1 MDSNLLEKAMAEE
14 RWYYLHESR
23 QVGPCSGSELHAL
36 LAKGIISIDTSVWSR
51 NTVGWRTLREL
62 SDQPV
67 VHSPESRLK
76 WAVLA
81 LAIAML
87 GIAVIAGELISKL
100 GNGQESSA
108 SIANQNQNEAIGAKT
123 KSGET
128 PDVIQSVSG
137 GPSTNASLVLD
148 AAGATTPL
156 QVASTRAALSGEPR
170 LELEFWRSIVG
181 SNDVD
186 LYEIYLSRYPAGAF
200 ADIAAAKI
208 KELGVDT
215 NAAPVDQDDSAASS
229 VSNNSSK
236 PVDRRRA
243 VKTVQNTRTTKGR
256 CWHGNIQECRE
267 RCRSGEL
274 RACQILSTRSR

>member
-1 MDSNLLEKAMAEE
+1 MDCNLLEKAMAEE

-23 QVGPCSGSELHAL
+23 QVGPFSGSELHAL
-36 LAKGIISIDTSVWSR
+36 LAKGIISINTSVWSR

-62 SDQPV
+62 SDQPI

-81 LAIAML
+81 LAIAVL
-87 GIAVIAGELISKL
+87 GIAVIASELISTL
-100 GNGQESSA
+100 GDGQESSA
-108 SIANQNQNEAIGAKT
+108 G
-123 KSGET
+123 
-128 PDVIQSVSG
+128 SG
-137 GPSTNASLVLD
+137 GPSTNASLMLD
-148 AAGATTPL
+148 AAGTTTPS
-156 QVASTRAALSGEPR
+156 QVASSTRAALSGETLR
-170 LELEFWRSIVG
+170 ELEFWRSIVD

-186 LYEIYLSRYPAGAF
+186 LYGVYLSRYPAGAF

-215 NAAPVDQDDSAASS
+215 NAAPVDQDDSAASP
-229 VSNNSSK
+229 VSSNSSK
-236 PVDRRRA
+236 PVDRKRA
-243 VKTVQNTRTTKGR
+243 VKTVQNTSTRTTKGR
-256 CWHGNIQECRE
+256 CWSGNIQECRE

>member
-87 GIAVIAGELISKL
+87 GIAVIASELISKL

-108 SIANQNQNEAIGAKT
+108 GIANQNQNEALGAKT

-128 PDVIQSVSG
+128 PDLIQ
-137 GPSTNASLVLD
+137 T
-148 AAGATTPL
+148 L

-236 PVDRRRA
+236 PVDRKRA

>member
-87 GIAVIAGELISKL
+87 GIAVIASELISKL
-100 GNGQESSA
+100 GDGQESSTG
-108 SIANQNQNEAIGAKT
+108 S
-123 KSGET
+123 SG
-128 PDVIQSVSG
+128 PL
-137 GPSTNASLVLD
+137 TNASLMLD
-148 AAGATTPL
+148 AAGTTTPS
-156 QVASTRAALSGEPR
+156 QVASSTRAALSGETLR
-170 LELEFWRSIVG
+170 ELEFWRSIVG

-186 LYEIYLSRYPAGAF
+186 LYEVYLSRYPAGAF

-215 NAAPVDQDDSAASS
+215 NAAPVDQDDSAASP

-236 PVDRRRA
+236 SVDRKRA
-243 VKTVQNTRTTKGR
+243 VKAVQNTSARATKGR